1 MLGVH
6 TRAMPL
12 GVRRQ
17 CQPQQ
22 LELEAV
28 VSLRCGCW
36 KPNPG
41 LLQELLA
48 TQPTLSSLFS
58 SSFFSFLHPFFFLP
72 FLNCFLSLFLC
83 FWDNVSLASQAS
95 LEYLMNPLASASLTT
110 RITDVHNHARQE
122 FYSATISVCEWEIRS
137 ILFHLRMYWNVTLL
151 HTEFWFNGSLMVG
164 KWQATSC
171 DLHRLLMRNLLWLFL
186 SSAFKT
192 VPFFLGFHFFCNV
205 CAHEFLWV
213 TPCR

>member
-1 MLGVH
+1 MS
-6 TRAMPL
+6 TPAA
-12 GVRRQ
+12 GVRSS
-17 CQPQQ
+17 CEPQVWLLETKSRPSSRALSHSANSQ
-22 LELEAV
+22 LPLFFLIL
-28 VSLRCGCW
+28 SL
-36 KPNPG
+36 PP
-41 LLQELLA
+41 
-48 TQPTLSSLFS
+48 
-58 SSFFSFLHPFFFLP
+58 PFFFLP

-110 RITDVHNHARQE
+110 RITDVHSHARQE

-171 DLHRLLMRNLLWLFL
+171 NLHRLLMRNLLWLFL